1 MEDAII
7 AEVLKWA
14 GESMRRIV
22 WKMCCVAWSTEKVPH
37 EWMQGLVF
45 PLYKD
50 GDDRD
55 LLNYRGI
62 TLLSIVA
69 KVYCSVLT
77 DRLMLFAEREEAG
90 IVEEQGGFR
99 PRRGTDNQLFV
110 LTETIRIR
118 TGKVT
123 YAGFIDVKKAYD
135 TVWRAGLWK
144 RLWEEGVRGKMWR
157 VVKGMYQTVESAV
170 LVGDEST
177 EWFKLE
183 AGVRQGCVMSPILF
197 SLFINGLARELKR
210 KGQGVNIGGRR
221 VQLLLYADDIVLL
234 AETPNVCEMSCQII
248 ARSGGSE

>member
-1 MEDAII
+1 
-7 AEVLKWA
+7 
-14 GESMRRIV
+14 MRHVVSTRYV
-22 WKMCCVAWSTEKVPH
+22 RTEKVPH

-77 DRLMLFAEREEAG
+77 DRLMLFAEREGGG

-99 PRRGTDNQLFV
+99 PRRGTDDQLFV
-110 LTETIRIR
+110 LTETLRLR

-135 TVWRAGLWK
+135 TVWRAVVWK
-144 RLWEEGVRGKMWR
+144 RLCEEGAKGKLWR
-157 VVKGMYQTVESAV
+157 VAALPFFTLSIA
-170 LVGDEST
+170 LFTSFCDTSLPSLLRCSSSPST
-177 EWFKLE
+177 TLYHF
-183 AGVRQGCVMSPILF
+183 
-197 SLFINGLARELKR
+197 LFI
-210 KGQGVNIGGRR
+210 
-221 VQLLLYADDIVLL
+221 
-234 AETPNVCEMSCQII
+234 
-248 ARSGGSE
+248 

>member
-1 MEDAII
+1 MNKAIDKLKNGKAAGQDAII

-77 DRLMLFAEREEAG
+77 DRLRRRDWSSKEALDDRRSVVCASELEQARCHMLA
-90 IVEEQGGFR
+90 
-99 PRRGTDNQLFV
+99 
-110 LTETIRIR
+110 
-118 TGKVT
+118 
-123 YAGFIDVKKAYD
+123 
-135 TVWRAGLWK
+135 
-144 RLWEEGVRGKMWR
+144 
-157 VVKGMYQTVESAV
+157 S
-170 LVGDEST
+170 ST
-177 EWFKLE
+177 
-183 AGVRQGCVMSPILF
+183 
-197 SLFINGLARELKR
+197 
-210 KGQGVNIGGRR
+210 
-221 VQLLLYADDIVLL
+221 
-234 AETPNVCEMSCQII
+234 
-248 ARSGGSE
+248 